1 MWFRLFGNR
10 RLLILLTSL
19 VLLIIVMS
27 ITGGEREQL
36 SWPEKVF
43 KSSVAK
49 VQALFYKPAGIVAG
63 FFEDISRIRSLHE
76 ENTMLR
82 QKLEDYL
89 RLQDEVAELKKK
101 QSELEKLVDYTE
113 EWKEDY
119 VVAQV
124 VARSPDRFND
134 VLVID
139 RGREDGIRPN
149 MPVITP
155 EGLIGRIESVTDSMA
170 NVQLLT
176 SSRSEGMLNAPAIA
190 AEVRERDA
198 FGIIEGYDHEKEALI
213 LSMIDSDV
221 ELKEGDTVVTYHQSE
236 IYPPNLLIGTVEEV
250 GAGIYG
256 LDKMAF
262 VKPTAS
268 FHRLQYVMV
277 VQDSEKIEVQEHLDE
292 TDRDEN
298 GGD

>member
-1 MWFRLFGNR
+1 VVSAVRKSETVNFVNFPRSADHRHEHHRGGTGTV
-10 RLLILLTSL
+10 ILARKGVQKLSGQSAGS
-19 VLLIIVMS
+19 VL
-27 ITGGEREQL
+27 
-36 SWPEKVF
+36 
-43 KSSVAK
+43 
-49 VQALFYKPAGIVAG
+49 QACRNCSGI
-63 FFEDISRIRSLHE
+63 FLHE

-89 RLQDEVAELKKK
+89 RLQNEVAELKKK

-134 VLVID
+134 VIVID